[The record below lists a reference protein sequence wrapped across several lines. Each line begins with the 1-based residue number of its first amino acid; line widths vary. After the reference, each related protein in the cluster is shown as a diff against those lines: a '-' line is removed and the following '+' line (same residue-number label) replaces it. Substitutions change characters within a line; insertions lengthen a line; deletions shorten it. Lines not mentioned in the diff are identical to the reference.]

1 VLEILTIFEK
11 ERKMKNLNQKVVIL
25 TVFILTVLILAGVSF
40 AGTYSGGSGN
50 ESQPYQIGNPD
61 DWQELMTTPAD
72 WSSSFILTADVNL
85 AGVTLMPVGGTLT
98 PIWSPFTGIFDG
110 NDHIISNAVI
120 NQPDSDLDRPGRNY
134 VGLFGYVGSGGQ
146 IRNLGVEDVN
156 MTGRD
161 FVGGLVGVNYEGTIT
176 ACYATGSVTGH
187 DVGGLVGVNRGT
199 ITACYATG
207 SVRGLATT
215 CYCGTNVGGLV
226 GVNYEGTLTA
236 CYATGSVTGTGT
248 YVGGLVGRNIGT
260 ITSCYATGSVS
271 GISYVGGLVGGNI
284 GTLTACYA
292 TGAVSG
298 TGDSVGGLVGR
309 NYGDTLTA
317 CFWDIQTSGT
327 SDGVGNVNPDPAG
340 AIGKTTAEMKTL
352 STFTSAGWD
361 FDTPTWTIC
370 EGFDYPKLW
379 WEPVE
384 PVEAPVLHGEPEVTL
399 GTNNII
405 SWDPVLDAKEYYVEC
420 SEDVNFTSIFD
431 SSGWITETNF
441 EFIGLEL
448 GQTYWYSVKARIAPC
463 VESDW
468 SNVVWSMQGTLGDA
482 VSVMLDPNTLKN
494 ANMKNALTKKIDEV
508 LAMIDAGLY
517 EGALEELEKDILS
530 KTDGCAN
537 SGQPDKDDWIKTCEE
552 QGQIYP
558 LIAETIEYV
567 RKLME

>member
-1 VLEILTIFEK
+1 
-11 ERKMKNLNQKVVIL
+11 MKNVRMTICLIV
-25 TVFILTVLILAGVSF
+25 TVLFLSAVSF
-40 AGTYSGGSGN
+40 AGTYSGGSGI
-50 ESQPYQIGNPD
+50 ETEPYQIGNPD
-61 DWQELMTTPAD
+61 DWQELMTTGGD
-72 WSSSFILTADVNL
+72 WNKHFILTADVNL
-85 AGVTLMPVGGTLT
+85 AGVTLIPVGGTLT

-120 NQPDSDLDRPGRNY
+120 NQPDSDLDRPGSNY

-146 IRNLGVEDVN
+146 IRNLGVEDAN
-156 MTGRD
+156 MTGSSYGGY
-161 FVGGLVGVNYEGTIT
+161 VGGLVGVNHYGTLT
-176 ACYATGSVTGH
+176 ACYATGSV
-187 DVGGLVGVNRGT
+187 
-199 ITACYATG
+199 
-207 SVRGLATT
+207 SGLATT
-215 CYCGTNVGGLV
+215 CFCGTTVGGLV

-236 CYATGSVTGTGT
+236 CYATGSVSGLN
-248 YVGGLVGRNIGT
+248 YVGGLAGNNYGGT
-260 ITSCYATGSVS
+260 ITSCYATGLVS
-271 GISYVGGLVGGNI
+271 GISYVGGLVGWNGEWKDNDKS
-284 GTLTACYA
+284 TLTACYA
-292 TGAVSG
+292 TGSVIG
-298 TGDSVGGLVGR
+298 TGDYVGGLVGK
-309 NYGDTLTA
+309 NSGSISSSYLLISSGPNNGCGTPLT
-317 CFWDIQTSGT
+317 DVQ
-327 SDGVGNVNPDPAG
+327 
-340 AIGKTTAEMKTL
+340 MKQQ
-352 STFTSAGWD
+352 SSFIGWD
-361 FDTPTWTIC
+361 FTNTWTIC

-384 PVEAPVLHGEPEVTL
+384 LVEASVLHGEPEVTL

-405 SWDPVLDAKEYYVEC
+405 SWDSVLDAKEYYIEC

-482 VSVMLDPNTLKN
+482 VSVMLEPNTLKN
-494 ANMKNALTKKIDEV
+494 ANMKNALTNKIDEV

-517 EGALEELEKDILS
+517 EGALEKLEKDILS

-537 SGQPDKDDWIKTCEE
+537 SGQPDKNDWIKTCEE

>member
-1 VLEILTIFEK
+1 MCAVSALEILTIFEK

-85 AGVTLMPVGGTLT
+85 AGVTLTPVGGTPT

-110 NDHIISNAVI
+110 NNHIISNAVI
-120 NQPDSDLDRPGRNY
+120 NQPSSDCI
-134 VGLFGYVGSGGQ
+134 GLFGYVGSGGQ

-156 MTGRD
+156 ITGRD
-161 FVGGLVGVNYEGTIT
+161 TVGGLVGLNSEGTIIACYATGAVSGGDSVGGLVGVNSGMLTACYATGSVSSTWGIVGGLVGNNYTGTIT
-176 ACYATGSVTGH
+176 ACYATGSVSG
-187 DVGGLVGVNRGT
+187 DGIVGGLVGNNMAG
-199 ITACYATG
+199 
-207 SVRGLATT
+207 
-215 CYCGTNVGGLV
+215 N
-226 GVNYEGTLTA
+226 
-236 CYATGSVTGTGT
+236 
-248 YVGGLVGRNIGT
+248 NIGT

-271 GISYVGGLVGGNI
+271 GTGRNSMIGGLVGLNF
-284 GTLTACYA
+284 GTITACYA

-298 TGDSVGGLVGR
+298 TGQYSSVGGLVGR

-317 CFWDIQTSGT
+317 CFWDIQTSGKPT
-327 SDGVGNVNPDPAG
+327 SAG
-340 AIGKTTAEMKTL
+340 GMGKTTAQMKTL

-420 SEDVNFTSIFD
+420 SEAVNFTSIFD

-448 GQTYWYSVKARIAPC
+448 GQTYWYSVKARITPC
-463 VESDW
+463 VESDR

-494 ANMKNALTKKIDEV
+494 ANMKNALTDKIDEV

-537 SGQPDKDDWIKTCEE
+537 SGQPDKNDWIKTCEE